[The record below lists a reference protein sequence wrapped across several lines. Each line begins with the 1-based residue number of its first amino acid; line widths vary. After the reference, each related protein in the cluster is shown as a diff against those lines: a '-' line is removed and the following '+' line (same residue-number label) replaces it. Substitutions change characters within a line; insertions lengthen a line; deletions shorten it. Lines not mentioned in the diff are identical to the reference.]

1 MIFHEK
7 NEKRYFSLPI
17 KNMNVCILCHGGEKI
32 KLEGVTLKIKKSPDY
47 VDEEKQKK
55 YFFTNNSIFITVKK
69 LKKKVKILIGEKCLG
84 FYFVHNFFDDD
95 TFCTLGFANST
106 GELFRFE
113 FDNIKNYFETLSALG
128 ERKSSIFG
136 YTGKHAM
143 IHNTLSKEGIPIYFL
158 DHISFCVGRKSEIYS
173 SVWENFT
180 KYSFRSIKSLQKQ
193 LIDEGVSL
201 IESLRILRRELRS
214 DYSSLEKEKIRNI
227 FSGEEKKK
235 LLHFVCKILLF

>member
-1 MIFHEK
+1 
-7 NEKRYFSLPI
+7 
-17 KNMNVCILCHGGEKI
+17 MNVRIICQGGEKI
-32 KLEGVTLKIKKSPDY
+32 KLDGVTLKIKKSPDY
-47 VDEEKQKK
+47 VDKEKH
-55 YFFTNNSIFITVKK
+55 YFISNSIFITVKK

-106 GELFRFE
+106 SELFRIE
-113 FDNIKNYFETLSALG
+113 FDNIKNYFKTLSALG

-173 SVWENFT
+173 SVWDYFT
-180 KYSFRSIKSLQKQ
+180 KYSFRSIKSPQKQ
-193 LIDEGVSL
+193 LVDEGVSL
-201 IESLRILRRELRS
+201 TESLRILRRELRS
-214 DYSSLEKEKIRNI
+214 DYSFLEKEKIRNI

-235 LLHFVCKILLF
+235 LFHFIRKILLF